1 MAKAETQKKT
11 REEIEFEIAEVELET
26 KRLMLAEQ
34 RKRNSEFSEAE
45 RRRHEANKKRMDELT
60 NTERN
65 KERVIRT
72 CRHRSGGT
80 PANLLRGGGRFSFS
94 LITRA
99 VMPDGK
105 TILLQCPRCR
115 MMKYPPTKALK
126 DASPDLYLAEL
137 TEYNR
142 LLQMSV
148 DEGIEDSELRGPT
161 FLFENDRGV
170 PFIPERV

>member
-1 MAKAETQKKT
+1 MAKTEAAKMTV
-11 REEIEFEIAEVELET
+11 EELNLEIAQVELET

-34 RKRNSEFSEAE
+34 KKRNADFTEAE
-45 RRRHEANKKRMDELT
+45 RSRHEANQKRMDELT

-65 KERVIRT
+65 KARVIST

-126 DASPDLYLAEL
+126 DAHPGVYLAEL

-161 FLFENDRGV
+161 FLFENAQGV

>member
-1 MAKAETQKKT
+1 MAKNEESKMSL
-11 REEIEFEIAEVELET
+11 EEINREIAAVELET

-34 RKRNSEFSEAE
+34 KKRNADFSEAE
-45 RRRHEANKKRMDELT
+45 RRRHEANKKRMDELEQA
-60 NTERN
+60 NKNHERI
-65 KERVIRT
+65 VRT

-126 DASPDLYLAEL
+126 ESNPKEYAEELA
-137 TEYNR
+137 EYNR
-142 LLQMSV
+142 LLQMSI

-161 FLFENDRGV
+161 FLFENKEGV
-170 PFIPERV
+170 PFIPERT

>member
-1 MAKAETQKKT
+1 MANEKSKMTL
-11 REEIEFEIAEVELET
+11 EEINREIAEIELET

-34 RKRNSEFSEAE
+34 KKRNADFTEAE
-45 RRRHEANKKRMDELT
+45 RRRHEANKKRMDELAAAR
-60 NTERN
+60 NTQERI
-65 KERVIRT
+65 VRT

-126 DASPDLYLAEL
+126 DADPKKYAEEL
-137 TEYNR
+137 SEYNR
-142 LLQMSV
+142 LLQMSI

-161 FLFENDRGV
+161 FLFENKAGV
-170 PFIPERV
+170 PFIPERA